1 MKTLLVNG
9 CSWTYGGGLDRPS
22 RKNQFNFPYEPGTKE
37 HMEHL
42 HDKIVWPAHV
52 KKLMNF
58 DRCVNLAEGCGSNQ
72 RICRTTFDWV
82 NQQDEETLKN
92 TTVIIQW
99 SCEDRYEY
107 YVPTKEESV
116 TYRHGHEKR
125 YQVSPMRREDI
136 WHEQT
141 INDNDYDIL
150 HNLDRWA
157 KVNPHG
163 IISFAEN
170 HNDPHV
176 IRRGQSRYETYT
188 DQEGMYTWLFHMGF
202 LYDFLNSKG
211 IECYYW
217 YFNQYVVAM
226 PQAVQDYIYDRF
238 PMLEKDPL
246 GFQTRCH
253 LYDYERIGGDPDDP
267 HPSVRGHEQIGQYI
281 VNDIAKKKTILRRP

>member
-1 MKTLLVNG
+1 MKTLFVNG

-22 RKNQFNFPYEPGTKE
+22 KENQFNLPHEPGTKE
-37 HMEHL
+37 HLDYL
-42 HDKIVWPAHV
+42 HDNIVWSAHV

-107 YVPTKEESV
+107 YVPTVEE
-116 TYRHGHEKR
+116 REDFQKR

-136 WHEQT
+136 NKKQV
-141 INDNDYDIL
+141 INDNNYDVL

-157 KVNPHG
+157 KVNPHS
-163 IISFAEN
+163 IISFTED

-176 IRRGQSRYETYT
+176 IKQAQSRYQTYT

-202 LYDFLNSKG
+202 LYDFLTSKG

-217 YFNQYVVAM
+217 YFNQYVTAM
-226 PQAVQDYIYDRF
+226 PQEIQDYIYDRF
-238 PMLEKDPL
+238 PMLEDNPD
-246 GFQTRCH
+246 QTRCH
-253 LYDYERIGGDPDDP
+253 RYDYERIGGDPHDS
-267 HPSVRGHEQIGQYI
+267 HPSPRGHEQLGQYI
-281 VNDIAKKKTILRRP
+281 VDDIAKKKTILRTP